1 MEFIP
6 YPNQVFL
13 HKQFIVVPSDT
24 MKNQMQRVLIAQ
36 LELDLLNS
44 HNTVWALKWIDFKIV
59 LIFFKCFRNTENLTR
74 SLGLVDLF
82 WEIS

>member
-13 HKQFIVVPSDT
+13 HKQFIAVPSDT

-44 HNTVWALKWIDFKIV
+44 HNTVWALK
-59 LIFFKCFRNTENLTR
+59 L
-74 SLGLVDLF
+74 SG
-82 WEIS
+82 